1 MDTHILERLASL
13 PTLADIPRN
22 ELEWLIENGQPEV
35 WELGTAVSKGA
46 RIEHLWIILNGH
58 LTIRV
63 DRGTGPKMITEWET
77 GEVVGILPYSRMKTS
92 PGEIYIEEKTE
103 LLAVHKK
110 IFSEMIIK
118 CPAFT
123 ALTVHNMLDRA
134 RVFNTSDMQ
143 DEKMI
148 SLGKLSAGLA
158 HELNNPASAAKRDA
172 KLLLDGLSNLDS
184 AAQALGAASLTK
196 EQFSKIGQLCLSCLR
211 QSENTEMSALQKSD
225 LQDKIT
231 HWLTSR
237 QLDAEMAVHLA
248 DTGISLEAL
257 DELAGILPG
266 EVLLVVL
273 KWLIAR
279 CTTTMLTMEIEQTT
293 AQISRLIDAVKKFT
307 FMDNLAER
315 EFVSVETGIHD
326 TLNVLV
332 SKVKSKKADL
342 LIQMDTG
349 LPHVLANGS
358 ELNQV
363 WFSLLD
369 NALDA
374 ISESGRIH
382 VKGCVEAD
390 FVVVRIIDNGPG
402 IPSKVISRIFDPFY
416 TTKPPGQG
424 TGLGLDIARRLLR
437 HYKGDI
443 SVHSRPGET
452 EFRVTLSVGADSTT
466 QTV

>member
-1 MDTHILERLASL
+1 MDTHLLERLAAL
-13 PTLADIPRN
+13 PTLAGIPRT
-22 ELEWLIENGQPEV
+22 ELEWLIENGQPEI
-35 WELGTAVSKGA
+35 WNLGTSLTKGM
-46 RIEHLWIILNGH
+46 RVEYLWIILGGH

-63 DRGTGPKMITEWET
+63 DRGTGPKLITEWET
-77 GEVVGILPYSRMKTS
+77 GDVIGILPYSRMKTS
-92 PGEIYIEEKTE
+92 PGEIYIEEKAE
-103 LLAVHKK
+103 LLSVHKK
-110 IFSEMIIK
+110 LFPEMIIK
-118 CPAFT
+118 CPSFT

-172 KLLLDGLSNLDS
+172 KLLVNGLSNLDS
-184 AAQALGAASLTK
+184 AAQALGATNLTK
-196 EQFSKIGQLCLSCLR
+196 EQFSEIGQLCLSCLR
-211 QSENTEMSALQKSD
+211 QSERTEMSALQKSD

-231 HWLTSR
+231 QWLTGR
-237 QLDAEMAVHLA
+237 QLDVDMAVHLT
-248 DTGISLEAL
+248 DTGIGLEAL
-257 DELAGILPG
+257 DQLAGILSG
-266 EVLLVVL
+266 EALLVVL

-279 CTTTMLTMEIEQTT
+279 CTTTMLAIEIEQTT

-332 SKVKSKKADL
+332 AKVKSKKADL
-342 LIQMDTG
+342 VIEMDSG

-374 ISESGRIH
+374 IPESGRVRIR
-382 VKGCVEAD
+382 GCMESD

-402 IPSKVISRIFDPFY
+402 IPSDVVSRIFDPFY

-452 EFRVTLSVGADSTT
+452 EFRVTLRVSADGKAR
-466 QTV
+466 VV